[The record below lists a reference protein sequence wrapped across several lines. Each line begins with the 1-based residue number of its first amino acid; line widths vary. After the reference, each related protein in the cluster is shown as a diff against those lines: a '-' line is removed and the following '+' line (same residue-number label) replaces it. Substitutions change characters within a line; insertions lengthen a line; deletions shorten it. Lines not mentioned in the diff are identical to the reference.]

1 MLIRRRRHA
10 TPGLNT
16 TSTAD
21 ISFMLLIF
29 FLVTTSMDTDKG
41 ITRQLPPNDDTEDN
55 TVADVSRDKIMQ
67 LRIMADNSLTV
78 NGKAQ
83 RYDMLHDDI
92 VRFVE
97 RVGQQHLITVEAD
110 GHADYDSYFALQGQ
124 IAEAFRLIRD
134 KEAVRRY
141 RKPMAQC
148 SPSQRRSV
156 MEACPQHVAE
166 DYDTARHTTQS
177 RKEASR

>member
-41 ITRQLPPNDDTEDN
+41 ITRQLPPIDDTEDN

-78 NGKAQ
+78 HG
-83 RYDMLHDDI
+83 
-92 VRFVE
+92 
-97 RVGQQHLITVEAD
+97 
-110 GHADYDSYFALQGQ
+110 
-124 IAEAFRLIRD
+124 
-134 KEAVRRY
+134 
-141 RKPMAQC
+141 
-148 SPSQRRSV
+148 
-156 MEACPQHVAE
+156 
-166 DYDTARHTTQS
+166 
-177 RKEASR
+177 